1 MPRSILQRG
10 AVRSFR
16 LWRQDGPS
24 LYFFTCLWYS
34 CRLQTSNLPK
44 SCLSMRPST
53 VEVRAAM
60 VVVIGMPDTTAFE
73 RIWICTLCVQ
83 SPCSS
88 NENMQAYSRFSRCV
102 DIRRPWLRRRFV
114 RFAYNRLV
122 RQMKTQ
128 AFSLDSLRCF
138 RFRRKRDV
146 HVRENTARRAL
157 RRNACISA

>member
-73 RIWICTLCVQ
+73 RI
-83 SPCSS
+83 